1 MSLAELLVALAIVG
15 LLLSGVFGILEHG
28 QRVHA
33 LGAARVESQ
42 QTARIALERLARD
55 IRHAG
60 EGKAGADFPA
70 VSVAEPSRIVL
81 HFDVNGDGLITA
93 TGETVTW
100 LLRGSVL
107 RRDAGGGAQPII
119 NGVRDFTLGYLDA
132 RGAPTTVPSNVR
144 TVAISLTTEPDHV
157 AADPS
162 RRAATTMS
170 TSVRLRNR

>member
-1 MSLAELLVALAIVG
+1 
-15 LLLSGVFGILEHG
+15 
-28 QRVHA
+28 
-33 LGAARVESQ
+33 
-42 QTARIALERLARD
+42 
-55 IRHAG
+55 
-60 EGKAGADFPA
+60 
-70 VSVAEPSRIVL
+70 VAEPSRIVL

-119 NGVRDFTLGYLDA
+119 NGVRDFALGYLDA
-132 RGAPTTVPSNVR
+132 RGAPTSVPSSVR
-144 TVAISLTTEPDHV
+144 TVAITLTTEPDHV

>member
-1 MSLAELLVALAIVG
+1 MSLAELLVALAIIG
-15 LLLSGVFGILEHG
+15 LVLSGVFGILDQG
-28 QRVHA
+28 QRLYA
-33 LGAARVESQ
+33 TGAARVESQ
-42 QTARIALERLARD
+42 QTARIALERLARE

-93 TGETVTW
+93 SGETVTW
-100 LLRGSVL
+100 LLRAGVL

-119 NGVRDFTLGYLDA
+119 NGVRDFALGYLDA
-132 RGAPTTVPSNVR
+132 HGVPTTVPSAVR
-144 TVAISLTTEPDHV
+144 TVAITLTTEPDHV

-162 RRAATTMS
+162 RRAATTVS